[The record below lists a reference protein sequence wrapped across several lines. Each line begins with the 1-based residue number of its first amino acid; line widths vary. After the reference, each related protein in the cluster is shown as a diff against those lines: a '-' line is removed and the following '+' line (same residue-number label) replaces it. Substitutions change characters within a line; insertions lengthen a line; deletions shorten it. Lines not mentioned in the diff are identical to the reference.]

1 MYLHGKQTIAQISE
15 TTGLSAST
23 ITRRLAFV
31 SLNWDQPKVG
41 GCGVV
46 HLDATY
52 FGRNIGVLLAL
63 ESGTG
68 RLLYMKHIAHEH
80 ISDYEEAVRHIVGCG
95 YLIHGIV
102 IDGLQKLFVV
112 FAEYRIQ
119 MCQFH
124 MVAIVR
130 RKLTKNPQLE
140 AGKELL
146 ELAYRLKGMD
156 KDTFVSEFER
166 WKKKWHDFLKEKT
179 VNEVTGHTVY
189 THQRLRSA
197 MVSISTYLPFL
208 FTYEDVD
215 GMPNTNNM
223 IEGTFTDMKK
233 TLRNHPGMIED
244 NRKRMVNGFSWHM
257 QNHIIQ
263 RETTSKA
270 ISRIALC
277 VFDGIIP
284 RGVAPQQSSVALQAA
299 MQNNRIYVKQPK
311 TGVTFSTRFDL

>member
-1 MYLHGKQTIAQISE
+1 MACGHRFSGGRDITKEEIWDMYLQGKQTMAQISE
-15 TTGLSAST
+15 NTGLSIST
-23 ITRRLAFV
+23 VTRRLASI
-31 SLNWDQPKVG
+31 SLDWEQPRITG
-41 GCGVV
+41 RGVI

-52 FGRNIGVLLAL
+52 FGRNTGVLLAL

-80 ISDYEEAVRHIVGCG
+80 VSDYEDAAMHIASCG
-95 YLIHGIV
+95 YVIEGIV
-102 IDGLQKLFVV
+102 IDGLQKLFTVLS
-112 FAEYRIQ
+112 EYNLQ

-146 ELAYRLKGMD
+146 DLTYRMKEMD
-156 KDTFVSEFER
+156 KSAFITEFER
-166 WKKKWHDFLKEKT
+166 WKDKWRDFLKEKT
-179 VNEVTGHTVY
+179 VNEITGRTIY

-208 FTYEDVD
+208 FTYERVQ

-233 TLRNHPGMIED
+233 VLRNHPGMSEK
-244 NRKRMVNGFSWHM
+244 NRKRMINGFFLAYTKLHNEKGDSH
-257 QNHIIQ
+257 
-263 RETTSKA
+263 
-270 ISRIALC
+270 
-277 VFDGIIP
+277 
-284 RGVAPQQSSVALQAA
+284 
-299 MQNNRIYVKQPK
+299 
-311 TGVTFSTRFDL
+311 